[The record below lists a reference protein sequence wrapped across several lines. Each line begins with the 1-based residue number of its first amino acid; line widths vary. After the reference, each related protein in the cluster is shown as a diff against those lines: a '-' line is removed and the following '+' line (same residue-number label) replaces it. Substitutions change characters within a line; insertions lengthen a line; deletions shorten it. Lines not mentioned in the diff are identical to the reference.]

1 MSKLPAN
8 LEVLSTRAGFNTAVR
23 QIKKTVSIIETVGAK
38 KNLGDLLYETADSE
52 LSGEKVALILRILL
66 VDKLGYKTT
75 SINLPRVIGDV
86 SSLAKEFEKWKAVD
100 LVVIYYHPDIGLI
113 AANPKNEEELAQ
125 FGALRKRELLVV
137 YAGKAEKPADAI
149 CDKAVQIAAEL
160 FTGAKVKIPEDLYKG
175 EFTVQKL
182 KKAEPEKPPAQKKT
196 APAKR
201 GAKGSSAKSPA
212 KGKAAKPGTPAK
224 AALAES
230 PAPQASTAAAAAA
243 PAVMARGPMRM
254 TPMYSVIV
262 QNELFHNGNVEAWK
276 KIVASY
282 KTKYPELEVYI
293 YYDGERIMDIN
304 SLFKWG
310 KVKHGSAINF
320 AVAGNEIKDVAK
332 LQRYLSQGASHMFE
346 SFLHGPVN
354 SVLKLF

>member
-1 MSKLPAN
+1 MGNLPAN

-23 QIKKTVSIIETVGAK
+23 QIKKTIGIIETVGVK
-38 KNLGDLLYETADSE
+38 KNLGDLLFATADSE
-52 LSGEKVALILRILL
+52 LSGETVALILRILL

-75 SINLPRVIGDV
+75 SINLPSVIDDV

-100 LVVIYYHPDIGLI
+100 LVVSYYHPDIGLI

-137 YAGKAEKPADAI
+137 YAGKADKPADAI
-149 CDKAVQIAAEL
+149 CDKAVRIAAEL
-160 FTGAKVKIPEDLYKG
+160 FTGSKVKISEDLYKG

-182 KKAEPEKPPAQKKT
+182 KKAEAEKAPAAKK
-196 APAKR
+196 APAKT
-201 GAKGSSAKSPA
+201 KAKS
-212 KGKAAKPGTPAK
+212 AAKSKAVRPGTPAK
-224 AALAES
+224 AVLVES
-230 PAPQASTAAAAAA
+230 SAPVQEAAPTAAPVAA
-243 PAVMARGPMRM
+243 PRGSVRM
-254 TPMYSVIV
+254 TPQYSVVV

-276 KIVASY
+276 KIIASY
-282 KTKYPELEVYI
+282 KAKHPQLEVYI

-310 KVKHGSAINF
+310 KVKHGSSINF
-320 AVAGNEIKDVAK
+320 AVAGNDIKDVAK
-332 LQRYLSQGASHMFE
+332 LQRYLSQGASHLFE

-354 SVLKLF
+354 SVLNLF